1 MDFSFYGGLSKST
14 PKSDGLKNEAFGVNA
29 IVGYTFRSRHTTYSW
44 EVTCYHLQWRHSRPN
59 REMPLRT
66 ILYLNFRS
74 SCDKH

>member
-1 MDFSFYGGLSKST
+1 MEDRVSFKST

-59 REMPLRT
+59 REMPKNYPIFEFSL
-66 ILYLNFRS
+66 LLQ
-74 SCDKH
+74 